1 MLNDPIKYWDLRH
14 KSVNE
19 WQAGG
24 DRALTVARNKAFY
37 THRLGLLVGILDS
50 YFDRDVLRILDAG
63 CGKGWLSD
71 QLVSQGHYVYGIDS
85 SETAIEI
92 CNAHRQGDYSVT
104 CLSDF
109 SSPEL
114 FDAVLCMDVL
124 FHILDDEEWLKS
136 LLNLASLL
144 TADGILVVAD
154 DPREHRYEMGDYI
167 VHRSM
172 DDYLFSLEPLGFA
185 LIESLPYRFGG
196 NPNKFLVFI
205 RVY

>member
-1 MLNDPIKYWDLRH
+1 MLKDPINFWDSRH
-14 KSVNE
+14 KSVDE
-19 WQAGG
+19 WHSGG

-37 THRLGLLVGILDS
+37 AHRLGMLVGILDS
-50 YFDRDVLRILDAG
+50 YFNREVLRILDAG

-85 SETAIEI
+85 SETAIKL
-92 CNAHRQGDYSVT
+92 CNAHRQGDYSVS
-104 CLSDF
+104 CLGDF

-114 FDAVLCMDVL
+114 FDAVICMDVL

-144 TADGILVVAD
+144 TADGILIVAD
-154 DPREHRYEMGDYI
+154 DPREQRYELGDYI

-172 DDYLFSLEPLGFA
+172 DDYLSALEPHGFG
-185 LIESLPYRFGG
+185 LVESLPYRFAG
-196 NPNKFLVFI
+196 NPNRFLVFQ
-205 RVY
+205 RV